1 MAICPKCSFDSVSG
15 RFCGKCGAVVS
26 ASAGSVT
33 ISGRAAA
40 PAESRQE
47 AVVASREG
55 LVALEQALKKNPG
68 EICNYV
74 NLADAQADMGRFEQA
89 FSTFRA
95 VRAIAPDDPA
105 VLKTGARV
113 FELMNRRE
121 EAVECLKKAI
131 KCDKNDS
138 DAIFRLAGLLYD
150 SGKKEEALQWLEEL
164 FRRSADQPDILIRI
178 AQIHL
183 SLGNAA
189 EAQEYLARYKELAG
203 STREMFLL
211 LGQTMLARKFY
222 DGAIK
227 NFREASRT
235 FPEDAEMRLG
245 LGRAYLGMGE
255 KGQALL
261 EFEQALNKCP
271 DNVDILIELGKL
283 QNSMGMEERADET
296 FARVEKTRPA
306 NGECYFCIAVHFID
320 RGNLVRATK
329 YLDQAHELSP
339 YHPEIQQTLGQ
350 TLARQKRHADALKIF
365 QHAVEAYP
373 DCQWGHEG
381 IVNCAHETKNF
392 TLKAASQK
400 RLLEI
405 RKSSA
410 EDWCD
415 YGETLIRLGQFDAS
429 QDAFEAA
436 SRLDPTCVRAYQAP
450 ELIKI
455 EKARAEGE
463 KLAAQGFD
471 ALQKKFFLTAAER
484 LEKALDLVPN
494 QPEWIK
500 MLAEVSLKTAEVE
513 RASSLLLKARSFDA
527 SDYNTTFNLA
537 RVYEYENKIQ
547 MAIELLSTLTRDH
560 PTQLEAHLMLIR
572 LKRSQI
578 RGNRVEP
585 EMLEALTR
593 NIELELAHIRRD
605 SPIPLLVKGYANYLF
620 GMRAKFQSECLAAA
634 EKVFHEVQARFGE
647 NEAAMKG
654 LALCERAR
662 GNVEK
667 AVEYTRS
674 LVKLSSDPQRLFELA
689 RLHENFQQFGEAKKC
704 YASLRSLF
712 PENGHYRRKMLEVTA
727 EVSKISSKN
736 ELMNLLSEHHQA
748 LQAKPDQIWLLYETA
763 IGQELAG
770 EYNAGK
776 EEWVKRALLNWHKA
790 INHPSCNQ
798 WVRWAMIRCQFRHLK
813 GPDRQRAAAN
823 NLKACEKIVR
833 EMPDSAMAFQA
844 VARCYLAM
852 GDLANTDK
860 ALTWLE
866 KAWFLAS
873 DNSETGELMAK
884 TAKELGKSVIVDSVG
899 YNMLLLEPELANSIF
914 QL

>member
-1 MAICPKCSFDSVSG
+1 MATCPKCSFTPVSG

-26 ASAGSVT
+26 ASIGSVT
-33 ISGRAAA
+33 TSGHVAEVSEHRQDAA
-40 PAESRQE
+40 
-47 AVVASREG
+47 VTSRET
-55 LVALEQALKKNPG
+55 LTALEQTLKKNPG
-68 EICNYV
+68 QTVNYV
-74 NLADAQADMGRFEQA
+74 NLANAQADMGRYEQA

-95 VRAIAPDDPA
+95 VRAIAPDDTA
-105 VLKTGARV
+105 VLKTGARI

-121 EAVECLKKAI
+121 ESIECLKKAI
-131 KCDKNDS
+131 KIDKNDS

-164 FRRSADQPDILIRI
+164 YRRSQSQPDILIRI

-211 LGQTMLARKFY
+211 LGQTMLARKFF
-222 DGAIK
+222 DGAVK
-227 NFREASRT
+227 NFREAGRA

-261 EFEQALNKCP
+261 EFEQALNKSP
-271 DNVDILIELGKL
+271 DNIDILIELGKL
-283 QNSMGMEERADET
+283 QNSMGMEDRADQT
-296 FARVEKTRPA
+296 FASIEKAKPA
-306 NGECYFCIAVHFID
+306 NGECFLGIALHFIE
-320 RGNLVRATK
+320 RGNLARATK
-329 YLDQAHELSP
+329 YLDLAHELSP
-339 YHPEIQQTLGQ
+339 YHPDIQQTLGR
-350 TLARQKRHADALKIF
+350 TLARQKKFAEALKIF
-365 QHAVEAYP
+365 QNAVEAYP

-381 IVNCAHETKNF
+381 IVSCAAETKNF
-392 TLKAASQK
+392 VQKAASQK

-415 YGETLIRLGQFDAS
+415 YGETLIRLGQFDAA

-436 SRLDPTCVRAYQAP
+436 SRLDPTCVRAYQSP

-463 KLAAQGFD
+463 KLAAQGCE

-494 QPEWIK
+494 QPDWVK
-500 MLAEVSLKTAEVE
+500 MLAEVSLKTAEIE

-527 SDYNTTFNLA
+527 SDFDTSFNLA
-537 RVYEYENKIQ
+537 RVYEYENKVQ
-547 MAIELLSTLTRDH
+547 TAIELLTTLTRDH
-560 PTQLEAHLMLIR
+560 PARLDAHLMLLR
-572 LKRSQI
+572 LKRGQI

-605 SPIPLLVKGYANYLF
+605 SPVPLLVKGYANYLF
-620 GMRAKFQSECLAAA
+620 GMRAKFQSEGLMAA

-647 NEAAMKG
+647 NEAAIKG

-667 AVEYTRS
+667 AVEYARS
-674 LVKLSSDPQRLFELA
+674 LVKLSSDPQQLYELA
-689 RLHENFQQFGEAKKC
+689 RLHENFQQFGEARKC

-736 ELMNLLSEHHQA
+736 DLMNLLSEHHQA

-776 EEWVKRALLNWHKA
+776 EEWVKRSLLNWHKA
-790 INHPSCNQ
+790 INHPSSNH

-813 GPDRQRAAAN
+813 GQDRQRAAAN
-823 NLKACEKIVR
+823 NLKACEKIMR

-844 VARCYLAM
+844 IARCYLAM

-873 DNSETGELMAK
+873 DNAETGELLAR
-884 TAKELGKSVIVDSVG
+884 TARELGKSVIVDSVG

>member
-1 MAICPKCSFDSVSG
+1 MAVCPKCSFDSVSG
-15 RFCGKCGAVVS
+15 RFCGKCGAVVLNGAVS
-26 ASAGSVT
+26 SVVAAADSRVAASAPT
-33 ISGRAAA
+33 
-40 PAESRQE
+40 
-47 AVVASREG
+47 RED

-68 EICNYV
+68 DPTGYMNFAGA
-74 NLADAQADMGRFEQA
+74 LAEVGRYEQA

-95 VRAIAPDDPA
+95 ARAIAPDHPG
-105 VLKTGARV
+105 VLKTGALV

-121 EAVECLKKAI
+121 EAIDCLKKAI
-131 KCDKNDS
+131 KNSREDS
-138 DAIFRLAGLLYD
+138 EAIFKLAGLLYD

-164 FRRSADQPDILIRI
+164 FRRSGDQPGIIIRI

-203 STREMFLL
+203 STREMYLL
-211 LGQTMLARKFY
+211 LGQTMLARKFF
-222 DGAIK
+222 DGAVK
-227 NFREASRT
+227 NFREAIRS
-235 FPEDAEMRLG
+235 FPDDSEMRLG
-245 LGRAYLGMGE
+245 LGRAYLGMNE

-261 EFEQALNKCP
+261 EFEQALNKSP
-271 DNVDILIELGKL
+271 ENVDILIELGKL
-283 QNSMGMEERADET
+283 QNSMGMEDRADET
-296 FARVEKTRPA
+296 FARIDKAKPA
-306 NGECYFCIAVHFID
+306 NGECYFSIALHFID
-320 RGNLVRATK
+320 RSNLTRAVK
-329 YLDQAHELSP
+329 YLDQAHDLSP

-350 TLARQKRHADALKIF
+350 TLARQKRFVDALKIF
-365 QHAVEAYP
+365 QHAVEVYP

-381 IVNCAHETKNF
+381 IVSCAAEAKNF
-392 TLKAASQK
+392 SLKAASQK

-415 YGETLIRLGQFDAS
+415 FGETLIRLGQFDQA
-429 QDAFEAA
+429 QDAFESA

-463 KLAAQGFD
+463 KLAAQGQE

-494 QPEWIK
+494 QPEWVK
-500 MLAEVSLKTAEVE
+500 MLAEVSLKTAEIE

-537 RVYEYENKIQ
+537 RVYEFENKIQ
-547 MAIELLSTLTRDH
+547 MAIELLSSLTRDH
-560 PTQLEAHLMLIR
+560 PTGLEAHLMLLR

-593 NIELELAHIRRD
+593 NLELELAHIRRD
-605 SPIPLLVKGYANYLF
+605 SPVPMLVKGYASYLF
-620 GMRAKFQSECLAAA
+620 GMRARFQSEGLAAA

-647 NEAAMKG
+647 NENAIKG

-667 AVEYTRS
+667 AVEYTRA
-674 LVKLSSDPQRLFELA
+674 LVKLSSDPQRLFELG

-712 PENGHYRRKMLEVTA
+712 PENGYYRRKLLEVTA

-748 LQAKPDQIWLLYETA
+748 LQAKPDNIWLLYETA
-763 IGQELAG
+763 IGQELVG
-770 EYNAGK
+770 EYNAQK
-776 EEWVKRALLNWHKA
+776 DEWIKRSLLNWHKA
-790 INHPSCNQ
+790 INHQACNH
-798 WVRWAMIRCQFRHLK
+798 WVRWAMMRCQFRNLK

-833 EMPDSAMAFQA
+833 EMPDNSMAYQAM
-844 VARCYLAM
+844 ARCYLAM
-852 GDLANTDK
+852 GDLTNTDK
-860 ALTWLE
+860 ALSWLE
-866 KAWFLAS
+866 KAWFLGCDS
-873 DNSETGELMAK
+873 SETAELLAR

-899 YNMLLLEPELANSIF
+899 YNMLLLEPELANGIF